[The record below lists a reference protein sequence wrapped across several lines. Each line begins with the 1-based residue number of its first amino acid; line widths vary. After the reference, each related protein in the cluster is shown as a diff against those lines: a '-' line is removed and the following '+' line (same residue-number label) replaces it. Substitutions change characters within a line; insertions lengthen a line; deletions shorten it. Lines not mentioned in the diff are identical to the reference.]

1 MVLLKKVI
9 PELNLWFGNILIN
22 NDINIIHIDFPV
34 LLTQKWRCRDSVID
48 LLFNECCDP
57 SGNEYDGFHF
67 IQRYKTMNLN
77 RVYPYDST
85 LYKRIQTILNRCYLF
100 AADDPTNSELQAT
113 FNAATPSFIVNDSLD
128 NLDTIAQAAGVTPT
142 KYVTQYNSEIITTG
156 TDQLHRE
163 LPDKDYGGN
172 DPQEPSI
179 YSPGEFIFDF
189 TNEELEMLE
198 YLYFYRSEQYHLIPE
213 FGETFF
219 EDLQSPLSKWV
230 YLYLQCYLRNTV
242 HWQYLN
248 TICDMETDGILRTMY
263 EKHAQDRIYQYIQ
276 KQYHIIWNRVDE
288 LGNNELRR
296 IFEDFTMPC
305 HTHLE
310 KGRITGDNLVNKE
323 IRLDSYDIENQPI
336 SSISFEFIYDGI
348 ILMAGKDY
356 VIVNQGNLK
365 DSKPVIQL
373 LKPSKFSTGK
383 KYQLLWSNLKL
394 TTPYTREKGFKTN
407 G

>member
-9 PELNLWFGNILIN
+9 PELNLWFGNILVN
-22 NDINIIHIDFPV
+22 NDINIIHVDFPV

-77 RVYPYDST
+77 RVYPYDKT
-85 LYKRIQTILNRCYLF
+85 LYKRIQTVINRCYVF
-100 AADDPTNSELQAT
+100 AADDPTNDELQSC
-113 FNAATPSFIVNDSLD
+113 FNAATPSFVVDSNLD
-128 NLDTIAQAAGVTPT
+128 NTDIIAQNAGVTPT
-142 KYVTQYNSEIITTG
+142 KYITQYNSEIITTG

-163 LPDKDYGGN
+163 LPDKDYNGN
-172 DPQEPSI
+172 DPQEPGI

-189 TNEELEMLE
+189 TDEELEMLE
-198 YLYFYRSEQYHLIPE
+198 YLYLYRSEQYDLIPK
-213 FGETFF
+213 FDDNYYET
-219 EDLQSPLSKWV
+219 LQSPLSKWV

-242 HWQYLN
+242 NWKYLN
-248 TICDMETDGILRTMY
+248 TICSIENDGTLRTMY

-276 KQYHIIWNRVDE
+276 KQYHIIWNRIDQ
-288 LGNNELRR
+288 LGNDELRR

-310 KGRITGDNLVNKE
+310 KGRITDINR
-323 IRLDSYDIENQPI
+323 IPLDSYDSENQPV

-356 VIVNQGNLK
+356 VLVNEGNLK
-365 DSKPVIQL
+365 DSKPVIHL
-373 LKPSKFSTGK
+373 LKPDKFSINN

-394 TTPYTREKGFKTN
+394 TTPYSREKGFN
-407 G
+407 NE